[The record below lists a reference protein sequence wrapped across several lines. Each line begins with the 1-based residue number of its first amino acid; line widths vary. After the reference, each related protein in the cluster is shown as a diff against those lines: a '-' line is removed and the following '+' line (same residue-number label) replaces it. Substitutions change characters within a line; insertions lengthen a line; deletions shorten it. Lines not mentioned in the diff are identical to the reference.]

1 MKKELESF
9 KEGLGGGCGEKAI
22 PPPAAGGFSRQLVNV
37 CLLVSF

>member
-22 PPPAAGGFSRQLVNV
+22 P
-37 CLLVSF
+37 LLQRVAFPGNL